1 MDEKIQVLDLK
12 LNNMSAKEAMK
23 QAVSYIQTE
32 PLHVIEMITM
42 QALRNFREEENVDE
56 IFESFDLVL
65 ASDKEIL
72 QVAGITDE
80 RRLKEMDELIFIK
93 MVLRYLQKNNIRVFL
108 LAEELEDMEKLEGYM
123 REDYTNVQVV
133 ESATLE
139 EKGASDDMILNLI
152 NGSESVC
159 VLSVLPSPLE
169 EKFICRNK
177 ALVNAKLWLG
187 LGNMLDELK
196 RERSRWEKVKRFVL
210 RLLLKKE
217 MTKKGENA

>member
-23 QAVSYIQTE
+23 QAVTYIQTE

-42 QALRNFREEENVDE
+42 QALRKFREEENVDE

-72 QVAGITDE
+72 QVAGIIDE

-108 LAEELEDMEKLEGYM
+108 LAEASEDMEKLEGYM
-123 REDYTNVQVV
+123 REDYTNIQVV

-139 EKGASDDMILNLI
+139 ENGASDDMLLNLI

>member
-1 MDEKIQVLDLK
+1 
-12 LNNMSAKEAMK
+12 
-23 QAVSYIQTE
+23 
-32 PLHVIEMITM
+32 
-42 QALRNFREEENVDE
+42 
-56 IFESFDLVL
+56 
-65 ASDKEIL
+65 
-72 QVAGITDE
+72 
-80 RRLKEMDELIFIK
+80 
-93 MVLRYLQKNNIRVFL
+93 
-108 LAEELEDMEKLEGYM
+108 MEKLEGYM
-123 REDYTNVQVV
+123 REDYTNIQVV

-139 EKGASDDMILNLI
+139 ENGASDDMLLNLI